1 MSETMAA
8 RMKLPLA
15 LAATVVVAE
24 AAVLLLLPRA
34 GVVAPA
40 EVDVAAYF
48 SPAQR
53 ERAEA
58 FRGPQ
63 PWLYALRLACEL
75 AVLAW
80 FVRPGSAIHRV
91 RPLVAGALLSLAVT
105 AAALPV
111 AAVSRQRGI
120 DVGLVTRSWPGW
132 AWDVVLDGLIGA
144 AFAGVGAA
152 FAMWLVRR
160 SPQRWWLPAAGLVVA
175 FAVALTTLQ
184 PVVLDPL
191 FNRFTPL
198 PAGPVR
204 SDVLALAERS
214 GVDVGEVFVI
224 DASRRTTAANAYV
237 AGLGTTKRVV
247 LYDTLVED
255 FPRAEVRQVVA
266 HELGHVH
273 HRDVSKGL
281 LWVAVV
287 APVAM
292 FAAAQLT
299 RRLGGTLP
307 ALALSVA
314 VLVPLVTAISNQL
327 SRPVEARAD
336 TYALRLTG
344 EPEPYI
350 AFERRIALRNVSHP
364 EPPGLATFLLAT
376 HPPVLERIGLGVAFS
391 RSRAA
396 RGCPRGRATWSSCPP
411 WRR

>member
-1 MSETMAA
+1 M
-8 RMKLPLA
+8 
-15 LAATVVVAE
+15 
-24 AAVLLLLPRA
+24 LLLLPRA

-105 AAALPV
+105 AAALAV

-336 TYALRLTG
+336 AYALRLTG

>member
-1 MSETMAA
+1 M
-8 RMKLPLA
+8 
-15 LAATVVVAE
+15 
-24 AAVLLLLPRA
+24 LLLLPRA

-91 RPLVAGALLSLAVT
+91 RPLVAGALLAPAAT

-120 DVGLVTRSWPGW
+120 DVGPVPRSLPGW

-336 TYALRLTG
+336 AYALRLTG

>member
-63 PWLYALRLACEL
+63 PWLYALRLVCEL

-336 TYALRLTG
+336 AYALRLTG

>member
-1 MSETMAA
+1 
-8 RMKLPLA
+8 
-15 LAATVVVAE
+15 
-24 AAVLLLLPRA
+24 
-34 GVVAPA
+34 
-40 EVDVAAYF
+40 
-48 SPAQR
+48 
-53 ERAEA
+53 
-58 FRGPQ
+58 
-63 PWLYALRLACEL
+63 
-75 AVLAW
+75 
-80 FVRPGSAIHRV
+80 
-91 RPLVAGALLSLAVT
+91 
-105 AAALPV
+105 
-111 AAVSRQRGI
+111 
-120 DVGLVTRSWPGW
+120 
-132 AWDVVLDGLIGA
+132 
-144 AFAGVGAA
+144 
-152 FAMWLVRR
+152 
-160 SPQRWWLPAAGLVVA
+160 VVA